1 MLRHYCNEDVFL
13 MQVHTEVQKQYHA
26 VSVKAS
32 PACQILIPKVR
43 LKSDMDMI
51 SMARHYFIQV
61 YELYLSR

>member
-1 MLRHYCNEDVFL
+1 

-61 YELYLSR
+61 YEPYLSR